1 MFWNSPWP
9 DKAFQKQ
16 MRESRKIED
25 LILPFV
31 TTATKSLKKEEEL
44 ADGAWKFELNTQ
56 IALFLDLLADSLA
69 AVGPSSGE
77 LTNRLESYRQRLREP
92 APNSTAG
99 SIKEADR
106 NSLVVGSDRGHGGDA
121 ESTFSTRSAK
131 ADGFRGKETEE
142 IGQLFGLSD
151 DQLQAKLNELKTICT
166 ERVSS
171 HLEIWSHA
179 DFECSRLLS
188 RISRCVLAMSHNLCH
203 ILT

>member
-77 LTNRLESYRQRLREP
+77 LTNRLESYRQTRRVL
-92 APNSTAG
+92 S
-99 SIKEADR
+99 
-106 NSLVVGSDRGHGGDA
+106 VHGVPKRTVL
-121 ESTFSTRSAK
+121 E
-131 ADGFRGKETEE
+131 GKRRRKSVNCSVYRT
-142 IGQLFGLSD
+142 ISC
-151 DQLQAKLNELKTICT
+151 KLN
-166 ERVSS
+166 
-171 HLEIWSHA
+171 
-179 DFECSRLLS
+179 
-188 RISRCVLAMSHNLCH
+188 
-203 ILT
+203 